1 MAAEV
6 NQTFFTWSQGE
17 PTERDGSQGVSVS
30 QKIDHGSISFGRFEL
45 ESLSWEKW
53 SVFSDDKRHEEFGKF
68 NGLVAQKKAY
78 FEEYYRKIREL
89 KAQQQNQQTE
99 LILEYSG
106 DGSDSSQTG
115 EDMQGAELET
125 PTGSGTII
133 DDYVEQGAH
142 ETTSEQG
149 LTCYGDHENENFNA
163 EFSSS
168 NISSSAVGLQQGGQ
182 DARENV
188 HSDDLAD
195 KMDLGQQNAISGHS
209 LGTAYEDVRA
219 PKRITEKDSR
229 FRYAPKIV
237 PKSVKTSSGSPLDR
251 TSVSKRPDSLK
262 LGMSMNQKAKT
273 DSDRLL
279 RRPNVAHHKM
289 SESVERN
296 KLTTKQTLGVTGVRR
311 PSSASSQR
319 PSVGE
324 RHRIARE
331 SVKKAPDVS
340 TPRRPSTAERHPVT
354 TEHVKKQGDVA
365 TPRRPSTSERRAVNK
380 ESAERHVDMATTRRP
395 STGERRSVT
404 RESVLKMDVRTPSK
418 TRPTMMQLKG
428 ATTTVGIVKK
438 AGTPNVSKSINMGT
452 KSNTR
457 ELEGPS
463 KLGRHSVRSKSTD
476 LQVAGKQKSSSV
488 NLPPR
493 KLLSSSIGEPALETF
508 TRPKKKDVAAQSR
521 ASTSK
526 RTTLL
531 HTENVKGRSSNV
543 RLSQHYIIL
552 GFLT

>member
-6 NQTFFTWSQGE
+6 NQTFFAWSQGE

-115 EDMQGAELET
+115 EYTQGAELET
-125 PTGSGTII
+125 PTGSGTIV

-149 LTCYGDHENENFNA
+149 LTCYDDHENENFNA

-168 NISSSAVGLQQGGQ
+168 NISSSAVGLQQTGR

-188 HSDDLAD
+188 HGDDSAG
-195 KMDLGQQNAISGHS
+195 KMDLEQQNAISGHS
-209 LGTAYEDVRA
+209 LGTAYEVVRA
-219 PKRITEKDSR
+219 PKRIIEKDSR
-229 FRYAPKIV
+229 LRYAPKIV
-237 PKSVKTSSGSPLDR
+237 PKSVKTSSDSPLDR

-262 LGMSMNQKAKT
+262 LGMSINQKAKT
-273 DSDRLL
+273 DNDRLL
-279 RRPNVAHHKM
+279 RGPNVAPHKM
-289 SESVERN
+289 SGSTERN
-296 KLTTKQTLGVTGVRR
+296 KLTTKQTGVRR

-331 SVKKAPDVS
+331 SIKKPADVS

-354 TEHVKKQGDVA
+354 TECARKQADVD

-380 ESAERHVDMATTRRP
+380 GSADMTTTHRP

-418 TRPTMMQLKG
+418 TRPTMTQLKG
-428 ATTTVGIVKK
+428 ATTTVQYQRTGRTFESGQTLCWVKNYGPANCWQTEIKLCQPSSTETIEFQYWRTSTANLYK
-438 AGTPNVSKSINMGT
+438 AKKERCSSAISSIYIEE
-452 KSNTR
+452 SNDFAHWKR
-457 ELEGPS
+457 KGEEF
-463 KLGRHSVRSKSTD
+463 KSTPTTTSTASAFTD
-476 LQVAGKQKSSSV
+476 DEQTKWRVSS
-488 NLPPR
+488 
-493 KLLSSSIGEPALETF
+493 A
-508 TRPKKKDVAAQSR
+508 PKW
-521 ASTSK
+521 
-526 RTTLL
+526 
-531 HTENVKGRSSNV
+531 H
-543 RLSQHYIIL
+543 
-552 GFLT
+552 